1 MLEPSDAANVEIPMA
16 VLASTDENAATVEE
30 YEKVLKW
37 PKHAYTWEGS
47 VRGWMSARYVQ
58 FPFAAMSMLTVLSV
72 PIYRTHNRRRSMREA
87 IGSQSISLE
96 VSVSR

>member
-1 MLEPSDAANVEIPMA
+1 MAEACRDLGGKRAWLDECKVCPISLRSNVDA
-16 VLASTDENAATVEE
+16 D
-30 YEKVLKW
+30 
-37 PKHAYTWEGS
+37 G
-47 VRGWMSARYVQ
+47 
-58 FPFAAMSMLTVLSV
+58 LSE